1 MTNQTPIKVECENCG
16 YGRPWPGRYAE
27 ELEATKADLLAA
39 LEAIEEEITCEYD
52 LEHREGDCGSC
63 DAVRMARVAIR
74 RARGED

>member
-39 LEAIEEEITCEYD
+39 LGALHDIYACDLAGHLATIAYCECKYGI
-52 LEHREGDCGSC
+52 LY
-63 DAVRMARVAIR
+63 R

>member
-1 MTNQTPIKVECENCG
+1 MTNQIPIRVECENCG

-39 LEAIEEEITCEYD
+39 LEALRDLWEPARSERGTRSFEIAD
-52 LEHREGDCGSC
+52 S
-63 DAVRMARVAIR
+63 AIR